1 MSKQSVT
8 LTYGTESITVEIDEA
23 FLAGPVIRPRASA
36 GTPPHEAIAAA
47 LAQPVARPRLREMA
61 KGKRVSIVIS
71 DEFRFGLQDEIIEHF
86 CEELAESD
94 AASVTFICATGSHDP
109 SVYAVNVAKSVDK
122 HAKAQGLAY
131 EFVAHDCDD
140 PTLVEVG
147 RTRRGTPVILD
158 RAYLQGELR
167 VFGHE
172 SKHHYMAGYSSI
184 DKHVVPG
191 VSARATI
198 EANHKNSLSSLSGP
212 GRSPWHIDPA
222 RRDNPFSDDAAEAR
236 ILADRF
242 VWNPEKNTLE
252 ERAAETFGLDMISKK
267 DSVLACMAG
276 DPNVINARMTDF
288 ADRFGMFEVE
298 PTKYVLISPGGPPAS
313 QAVYG
318 TQNCFD
324 MAMKGALIPGG
335 EACVLAPCEGRPDLP
350 EDVKGLAPDGK
361 SKKLFWDNLVKM
373 KDWSLEDA
381 LRFAD
386 ENFELY
392 LWKTIKVLRLFKE
405 LDLHIGLHSTLPA
418 ERLTEAGFQSVPDV
432 QAWIDERAA
441 RNDGK
446 LRVID
451 QGNKIFVKARS

>member
-1 MSKQSVT
+1 
-8 LTYGTESITVEIDEA
+8 
-23 FLAGPVIRPRASA
+23 
-36 GTPPHEAIAAA
+36 
-47 LAQPVARPRLREMA
+47 
-61 KGKRVSIVIS
+61 
-71 DEFRFGLQDEIIEHF
+71 
-86 CEELAESD
+86 
-94 AASVTFICATGSHDP
+94 
-109 SVYAVNVAKSVDK
+109 
-122 HAKAQGLAY
+122 
-131 EFVAHDCDD
+131 
-140 PTLVEVG
+140 LVEVG
-147 RTRRGTPVILD
+147 NTRRGTPVILD

-242 VWNPEKNTLE
+242 VWNPEKNILE

-288 ADRFGMFEVE
+288 ADQFGMFEVE

-361 SKKLFWDNLVKM
+361 SKKLFWDNLVRM